1 MAALQEKLTKEDG
14 KEVVCW
20 SNGNVFRSV
29 TLLAVTWCEMQDDCD
44 AFDPAR
50 ALTKE
55 NLASFMGMLEFGKVS
70 EGGWIDLLGY
80 HSTIQL
86 GVERDEVMTLSLL
99 LMMLPISLSTT

>member
-1 MAALQEKLTKEDG
+1 VATLQEKLTKEDG

-44 AFDPAR
+44 TFDPVR

-70 EGGWIDLLGY
+70 EGMD
-80 HSTIQL
+80 
-86 GVERDEVMTLSLL
+86 
-99 LMMLPISLSTT
+99 